1 MKKQSL
7 NEHISRMKYL
17 TQYNGKKKVNES
29 IVTNETI
36 DPNEE
41 AAFEQQMTAALNQVM
56 NDLPSE
62 LQQAATTQGNK
73 DGQLDVAGQP
83 TAQQAQ
89 QPVQGT
95 QPTQQP
101 VQGGQQP
108 VQPQPM
114 QEAVDEALVSLVGG
128 TALALPAIIKLI
140 GSASSFLGKKVGSGD
155 LSQFGQKAKDF
166 GDKMHHSYE
175 HLIDKALSPLTSRLD
190 PNKRKVINKLVFYA
204 IIATFFGFGAG
215 GAVHAGAAGQTGLAA
230 AEGGLSSIKAGELVA
245 AAREVL
251 PKVLAAAGVS

>member
-41 AAFEQQMTAALNQVM
+41 AAFEQEMTAALNQVM

-62 LQQAATTQGNK
+62 LQQTAKTQGNK
-73 DGQLDVAGQP
+73 DGQLELTGAAP
-83 TAQQAQ
+83 ATT
-89 QPVQGT
+89 T

-101 VQGGQQP
+101 VQ
-108 VQPQPM
+108 PQPTQQI

-128 TALALPAIIKLI
+128 TALAAPAIAKLI
-140 GSASSFLGKKVGSGD
+140 GAASSYLGKKLGSGD
-155 LSQFGQKAKDF
+155 LSQFGEKAKAY
-166 GDKMHHSYE
+166 GEKMHHSYE
-175 HLIDKALSPLTSRLD
+175 HLIDKALNWVLPKTID
-190 PNKRKVINKLVFYA
+190 PNTRKNINKLVFFA
-204 IIATFFGFGAG
+204 IVATFFGFGAG
-215 GAVHAGAAGQTGLAA
+215 GALHAGAAGQTGLAA
-230 AEGGLSSIKAGELVA
+230 AEGGLSSIKAGELIA